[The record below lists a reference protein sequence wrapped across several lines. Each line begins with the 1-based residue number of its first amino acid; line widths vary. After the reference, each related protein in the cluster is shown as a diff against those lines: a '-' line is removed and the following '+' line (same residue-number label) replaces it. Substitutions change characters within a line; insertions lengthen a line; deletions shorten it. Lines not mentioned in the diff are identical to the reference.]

1 MIVSMIVKIDATGR
15 GRSYLFP
22 MAFRPLASF
31 RRFRQRHPRVM
42 RGALIA
48 AAFGISFVIGLFY
61 ASWALVCRAGRCPAV
76 EVLDEYTPR
85 QTSKLYAADGRFIA
99 EIGLERRTVVKLEQ
113 IPTIVRNAFVVTEDK
128 RFYDHAG
135 VDWKR
140 VPAAILNDLRTHS
153 WSQGFSTITMQLAR
167 NIFPER
173 ISREKSLV
181 RKLKEAK
188 VARAIEAKYPKS
200 RILELYL
207 NQIYLG
213 NGAYGVESAA
223 ERYFGKSVKDLNV
236 AEAAT
241 LASIP
246 KGPGRY
252 DPRRFPDR
260 VIQRRNTI
268 IELLR
273 RDGEVS
279 DADASLARAYP
290 LRLARKTDAGEFAPY
305 FVEWVRQLLDEQFGR
320 QLYEQGL
327 KVYTTLDVEL
337 QSAAERALETQLRAI
352 EAGKYGAYKHES
364 YEHYTAQAIDNDN
377 ENAAANS
384 PYLQGAFVA
393 MDPRDGSIRAL
404 IGGRNFDDSKFN
416 RAVQALRQPG
426 STFKPIVYAD
436 AVQNGRPPS
445 YILDD
450 SPLSYTPQGGQTWEP
465 QNYDNK
471 FEGKMPLRRALYESR
486 NLATIRLGME
496 LGEASVIDEARK
508 FGLTT
513 PIPPY
518 PSIHIGAAS
527 VYPIELIAAYSA
539 FATLGTRS
547 TPTAIVRVENQKGDV
562 LWAPTPQ
569 RSAVL
574 SPEEAWLMVDM
585 MKDVLRRGTAA
596 GTVGAN
602 FHLPAGGKTGTT
614 NDGSDVWFIGY
625 TSDLVAGVWM
635 GLDRPQKIK
644 ANAQG
649 GVLAAPA
656 WTAFMNQV
664 YKRKPAP
671 PDWPRPSGLVTQ
683 SIDVTTNTLW
693 TQGCGG
699 VQATEYFIPGTEPTQ
714 VCAVQLLPDTTG
726 VGTPAPDT
734 GAVPPGGAQPSNPFA
749 SSVVVPGAVPAPR
762 PVRQPPRDSGR
773 RDSLVFPR
781 SRVRD
786 TTRLRRDTTRPP
798 GTPH

>member
-1 MIVSMIVKIDATGR
+1 
-15 GRSYLFP
+15 
-22 MAFRPLASF
+22 
-31 RRFRQRHPRVM
+31 M

>member
-1 MIVSMIVKIDATGR
+1 MIVKIDASSR
-15 GRSYLFP
+15 GRSYFLI
-22 MAFRPLASF
+22 MSSFRPVASF
-31 RRFRQRHPRVM
+31 RRFRQRHPRVV
-42 RGALIA
+42 RGSLIA
-48 AAFGISFVIGLFY
+48 AAFAISFGVGLFY

-76 EVLDEYTPR
+76 GVLEEYTPR

-99 EIGLERRTVVKLEQ
+99 EIGLERRTVVKIDQ

-128 RFYDHAG
+128 RFYEHAG
-135 VDWKR
+135 IDWQR
-140 VPAAILNDLRTHS
+140 VPSALWNDLRTRS

-188 VARAIEAKYPKS
+188 VARAIEAKYPKD

-273 RDGEVS
+273 RDGQIN
-279 DADASLARAYP
+279 DADASLAKAYP

-337 QSAAERALETQLRAI
+337 QSAAERALETQMRAI

-364 YEHYTAQAIDNDN
+364 YEQYAAQAIDSDN

-393 MDPRDGSIRAL
+393 MDPRDGSVRAL
-404 IGGRNFDDSKFN
+404 IGGRNFDDSKFD

-436 AVQNGRPPS
+436 AIQNGRPPS
-445 YILDD
+445 YIVDD

-508 FGLTT
+508 FGITS

-527 VYPIELIAAYSA
+527 VYPIEMIAAYSA
-539 FATLGTRS
+539 FATLGTRAA
-547 TPTAIVRVENQKGDV
+547 PMAIIRVENQKGDV

-569 RSAVL
+569 RTAVM

-585 MKDVLRRGTAA
+585 MKDVVRRGTAA
-596 GTVGAN
+596 GSVGSV

-614 NDGSDVWFIGY
+614 NDGTDVWFIGY

-671 PDWPRPSGLVTQ
+671 PDWPRPSGLITK

-699 VQATEYFIPGTEPTQ
+699 VQGTEYFIPGTEPTQ
-714 VCAVQLLPDTTG
+714 TCAVTIVPDTTG
-726 VGTPAPDT
+726 ANPGLPPDT
-734 GAVPPGGAQPSNPFA
+734 ANPGGAASSNPFA
-749 SSVVVPGAVPAPR
+749 TPVVPGAVPAPR
-762 PVRQPPRDSGR
+762 TVRPPRDTTRS

-781 SRVRD
+781 TRTRD
-786 TTRLRRDTTRPP
+786 TTRLRRDSTRPYP
-798 GTPH
+798 GTLR